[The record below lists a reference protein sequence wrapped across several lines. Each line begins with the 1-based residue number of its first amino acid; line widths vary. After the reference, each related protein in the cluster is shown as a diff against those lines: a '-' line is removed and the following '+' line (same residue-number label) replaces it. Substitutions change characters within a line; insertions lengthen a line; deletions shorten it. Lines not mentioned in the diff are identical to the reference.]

1 MFEVIGYITVFSV
14 IFGLIVLQYSLMCLG
29 LYKKDLNKIENMIGW
44 VPLLPFILMLV
55 IGFYIVTS
63 LCLDKIKRWVLTN
76 WGWVFI
82 KNKNRDVW
90 ARYLR
95 KKYENE

>member
-14 IFGLIVLQYSLMCLG
+14 IFGLIILQYSLMCLG

-63 LCLDKIKRWVLTN
+63 LCLDNIKRWVLTN